1 MIGVLAY
8 GSLITDPGVELA
20 AVTVGIGHHV
30 LTPFPVEFARTSHRR
45 CGAPTLVPVEHGGS
59 RVRAI
64 IFEVNVDEKQ
74 ATDIVYRRE
83 INEVG
88 STKTYIER
96 PAHWKNAVRL
106 DRIKGLEGFDLVI
119 STRMLANI
127 ASPSAE
133 TLAELAISS
142 AQQLADG
149 RDGISYLIHAKA
161 CGIETPL
168 TPAYERAILDR
179 TGAPDLAAAFQAI
192 RLGTRRQTV
201 S

>member
-8 GSLITDPGVELA
+8 GSLIADPGSELA
-20 AVTVGIGHHV
+20 AITIGIERNV
-30 LTPFPVEFARTSHRR
+30 LTPFSVEFARTSQRR
-45 CGAPTLVPVEHGGS
+45 FGAPTLVPIEDGGS
-59 RVRAI
+59 RVRAV

-74 ATDIVYRRE
+74 AIDIVYRRE

-88 STKTYIER
+88 SNKTYIER
-96 PAHWKNAVRL
+96 PEHWKNAVRI

-119 STRMLANI
+119 STRIPANI

-149 RDGISYLIHAKA
+149 RDGISYLINAKA

-168 TPAYERAILDR
+168 SPAYERMILDR
-179 TGAPDLAAAFQAI
+179 TGAPDLVAALRAI
-192 RLGTRRQTV
+192 RLGTH
-201 S
+201 